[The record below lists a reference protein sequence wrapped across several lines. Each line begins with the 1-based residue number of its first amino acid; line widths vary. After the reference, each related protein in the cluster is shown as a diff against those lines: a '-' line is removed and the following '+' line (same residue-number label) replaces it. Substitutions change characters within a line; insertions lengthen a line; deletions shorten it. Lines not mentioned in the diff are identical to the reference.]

1 MKAKTKQTLI
11 EVLKAVIY
19 AVLGVFGGTQL

>member
-1 MKAKTKQTLI
+1 MKASTKKTLL

-19 AVLGVFGGTQL
+19 AVLGVFGGSQL

>member
-1 MKAKTKQTLI
+1 MKQQTKKTLL

>member
-1 MKAKTKQTLI
+1 MKAQTKKTLL

-19 AVLGVFGGTQL
+19 AVLGVFGGSQL

>member
-1 MKAKTKQTLI
+1 MKAQTKKTLI

>member
-1 MKAKTKQTLI
+1 MKAQTKKTLL

>member
-1 MKAKTKQTLI
+1 MKSQTKKTLL